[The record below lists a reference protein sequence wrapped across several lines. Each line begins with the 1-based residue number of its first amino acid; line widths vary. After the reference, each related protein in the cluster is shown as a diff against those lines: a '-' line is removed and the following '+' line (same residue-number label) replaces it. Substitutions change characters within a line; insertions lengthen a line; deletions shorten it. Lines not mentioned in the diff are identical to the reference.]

1 MYINGR
7 DAVKL
12 GTEPIVYTSVE
23 ANVSDST
30 QMADLTLEIKILV
43 EL

>member
-1 MYINGR
+1 MEGS
-7 DAVKL
+7 
-12 GTEPIVYTSVE
+12 GGVE

-30 QMADLTLEIKILV
+30 QIANLTLEIKILV